1 MTQSRGLIDNLPV
14 FSSSS
19 SSTTTHSLSLSRA
32 LFISLIM
39 YTNFVLSIE
48 RCVEAQKN
56 ADWNVSFFVT

>member
-56 ADWNVSFFVT
+56 AD